1 MAQNRP
7 KQQEVEEDEQD
18 DLKKLM
24 SSYLGLSLGIF
35 LALAPTKFQEL
46 QTQVSELSARL
57 WQAEEQV
64 RQMRSRRKED
74 SKANAR
80 VVEIFASHR
89 NAWQAEEKRLLNQ
102 IDAAH
107 QEIAHLHGRIV
118 ELEKTQDESS
128 ARIQDLEREV
138 EERDDMIGF
147 MATRGGEA
155 EEDDHFGLLQPQQQH
170 QVKDDVNVYDNAIA
184 FGFDSHLVADAS
196 KLWQVSLHFHLLG
209 FQCL

>member
-1 MAQNRP
+1 
-7 KQQEVEEDEQD
+7 
-18 DLKKLM
+18 M

-89 NAWQAEEKRLLNQ
+89 NAWQAEEKRAEPDRRGPPRNCSPPWKDCG
-102 IDAAH
+102 IG
-107 QEIAHLHGRIV
+107 ENPGRV
-118 ELEKTQDESS
+118 E
-128 ARIQDLEREV
+128 R
-138 EERDDMIGF
+138 
-147 MATRGGEA
+147 
-155 EEDDHFGLLQPQQQH
+155 
-170 QVKDDVNVYDNAIA
+170 
-184 FGFDSHLVADAS
+184 
-196 KLWQVSLHFHLLG
+196 
-209 FQCL
+209 